1 MENDKYQVF
10 IDPAANDRMY
20 EHMKFLARVNVPA
33 ANRLL
38 DGLLS
43 DIGSLE
49 SMPFRNPVYNR
60 PYLPPDKY
68 RYMISNKR
76 YRIVYQIDGRYVY
89 VDDIQDIRQA
99 DDKNLIDGGTN
110 E

>member
-1 MENDKYQVF
+1 MAHDGKAF
-10 IDPAANDRMY
+10 HIIIDPTAENRMY
-20 EHMKFLARVNVPA
+20 EHFEFLARINVTA
-33 ANRLL
+33 ANNLL

-49 SMPFRNPVYNR
+49 NLPYRNPVYNR

-76 YRIVYQIDGRYVY
+76 YRIVYQVDSYFVY
-89 VDDIQDIRQA
+89 VDDIQDMRQS
-99 DDKNLIDGGTN
+99 DDKNLIGN
-110 E
+110 N